1 MHRMLHKLGTLSRN
15 LPILDPRLQ
24 RLILDRVFCSLRWAT
39 CTIVLAVL
47 GAVPAIS
54 EAVPEERGER
64 VVLLHGLARS
74 DRSMRPLAKRLAIA
88 GFEVTNLD
96 YPSTRKGPDA
106 LTELIDQVIEQCCV
120 EETATVHFVTHS
132 LGGILV
138 RAYLAEHRP
147 PNLGRVV
154 MLAPPNQG
162 SEIVDLLG
170 DTWLFEKIFGPTATQ
185 LGTSEESLPNRIGP
199 PTYELGVIAGSKV
212 LNPLGAWLLSGQHDG
227 TVSIE
232 SAKLEGMSSFLVLP
246 ENHSF
251 IMNDPEVATEVIYFL
266 RNGRFKR
273 ESNQISS
280 NQ

>member
-1 MHRMLHKLGTLSRN
+1 MPN
-15 LPILDPRLQ
+15 LQVDQ
-24 RLILDRVFCSLRWAT
+24 VDQ
-39 CTIVLAVL
+39 
-47 GAVPAIS
+47 
-54 EAVPEERGER
+54 

-74 DRSMRPLAKRLAIA
+74 DRSMRPLAKRLAEA

-96 YPSTRKGPDA
+96 YPSTRMEPDA
-106 LTELIDQVIEQCCV
+106 LTALIDEVIEQCCV
-120 EETATVHFVTHS
+120 DETIAVHFVTHS

-138 RAYLAEHRP
+138 RAYLDENRP

-154 MLAPPNQG
+154 MLAPPNKG

-170 DTWLFEKIFGPTATQ
+170 DTWLFEKILGPTATQ

-199 PTYELGVIAGSKV
+199 PTYELGVIAGNKV
-212 LNPLGAWLLSGQHDG
+212 LNPIGAWLLSGQHDG
-227 TVSIE
+227 TVSTE

-266 RNGRFKR
+266 RNGKFKADSKQ
-273 ESNQISS
+273 ESSHR
-280 NQ
+280 

>member
-1 MHRMLHKLGTLSRN
+1 MPN
-15 LPILDPRLQ
+15 LQVEQVEQVDQ
-24 RLILDRVFCSLRWAT
+24 
-39 CTIVLAVL
+39 
-47 GAVPAIS
+47 
-54 EAVPEERGER
+54 

-74 DRSMRPLAKRLAIA
+74 DRSMRPLAKRLAEA

-96 YPSTRKGPDA
+96 YPSTRMEPDA
-106 LTELIDQVIEQCCV
+106 LTALIDEVIEQCCV
-120 EETATVHFVTHS
+120 DETIAVHFVTHS

-138 RAYLAEHRP
+138 RAYLDENRP

-154 MLAPPNQG
+154 MLAPPNKG

-170 DTWLFEKIFGPTATQ
+170 DTWLFEKILGPTATQ

-199 PTYELGVIAGSKV
+199 PTYELGVIAGNKV
-212 LNPLGAWLLSGQHDG
+212 LNPIGAWLLSGQHDG
-227 TVSIE
+227 TVSTE

-266 RNGRFKR
+266 RNGKFKADSKQESSHR
-273 ESNQISS
+273 EILNR
-280 NQ
+280 

>member
-1 MHRMLHKLGTLSRN
+1 MPN
-15 LPILDPRLQ
+15 LQVEQVEQVDQ
-24 RLILDRVFCSLRWAT
+24 
-39 CTIVLAVL
+39 
-47 GAVPAIS
+47 
-54 EAVPEERGER
+54 

-74 DRSMRPLAKRLAIA
+74 DRSMRPLAKRLAEA

-96 YPSTRKGPDA
+96 YPSTRMEPDA
-106 LTELIDQVIEQCCV
+106 LTALIDEVIEQCCV
-120 EETATVHFVTHS
+120 DETIAVHFVTHS

-138 RAYLAEHRP
+138 RAYLDENRP

-154 MLAPPNQG
+154 MLAPPNKG

-170 DTWLFEKIFGPTATQ
+170 DTWLFEKILGPTATQ

-199 PTYELGVIAGSKV
+199 PTYELGVIAGNKV
-212 LNPLGAWLLSGQHDG
+212 LNPIGAWLLSGQHDG
-227 TVSIE
+227 TVSTE

-266 RNGRFKR
+266 RNGKFKADSKQ
-273 ESNQISS
+273 ESSHR
-280 NQ
+280 